1 MKLGPRCLLL
11 VCVWAAGTA
20 ACEEDGGNDACRSA
34 HWAASP
40 ADSADSEADLLR
52 VTLLQSSIN
61 LASRRSAP
69 APSVSQSAGFEEAQ
83 AVSMLQTEMEV
94 EAAASSQEKD
104 CLQVNPVLAPLH
116 MHLQVSLLQA
126 AGSFPGRCERN
137 VSLAHNVGLL
147 QETAETRAD
156 LLVNRIHEYTILVA
170 YVAFYAVSVAC
181 MIYFMANPP
190 NHLYKEVEYRAP
202 RCKLISSEDVEERTW
217 KESFLGWVAVSWA
230 SPWVARW
237 GHSQDAALT
246 KIKPGDLPQVG
257 GKEMQA
263 HECCSLFE
271 RMWKEEVEIWGE
283 LNASLSRVIIRIY
296 TIKTMLYMMLIL
308 ALQIIVS
315 QAYSVYLVQ
324 KALSYFQ
331 WVQTYYEEHGV
342 PPDLREPLLVAIAVF
357 SALPLSNILLSSI
370 NNHVS
375 CRLDQRLC
383 GGLSLA
389 LFRKAQRLPS
399 NKLQV
404 EEGKDEEA
412 AKESGAS
419 GFVHMMQA
427 DLMTLINYDVNTNLQ
442 GFYVQLCM
450 CVNSTISV
458 VVLLFLLWN
467 RLRMA
472 TLCAA
477 AVAVPVVWLSLWMSA
492 GLGHATFKMQECMDK
507 RVSLLREVLFGIRTV
522 KCYAWEDA
530 MFHRISKSRNE
541 EVRSL
546 TRYYGYLGVFVGLFL
561 SFPRMLILSGVWG
574 YSAIYGH
581 HDVAT
586 IFTCMQ
592 ILSNLKSNCD
602 LFTKSLGRAIVIGP
616 SIRRIEQFLKMPEAP
631 VLPPD
636 KTPDWVSLW
645 PSERTHQPDQPMLT
659 STTSAQIPTALVVRG
674 SFKWALDDAPVLY
687 DLDLEVGRGELLAV
701 VGAVGSGKST
711 LLQAILGE
719 LFPVNS
725 KATRISRPDIV
736 AYCSQI
742 PHIAEGTLRENVIF
756 GQEPDEDRYNEALMA
771 AALENDLKLFPGGDR
786 VPIGSRGVALSGGQR
801 ARISMARAAYHQQSE
816 LILLDD
822 PFGAVDAPTA
832 MHLLD
837 RLLLGPLLRSK
848 TRVVI
853 LQPDAERIAK
863 FDRVIVLAEG
873 RIVESGSP
881 AKVMQTQAYKDLL
894 QTSATESGHFF
905 DERTASPAGKEEA
918 KVTRTKSRSPNG
930 SSQPNLREE
939 EVQGRPSWEMVKH
952 YCRVG
957 RWRNILNTCLVF
969 FMQIYLYLL
978 CDLVLAHWTNSM
990 TLNPELDDR
999 PYLGGYLFWLFVGT
1013 LFWVV
1018 CWHFGQQFTLRIS
1031 AQIHGD
1037 VLKRILKA
1045 PIDRFFDKHPVGRIM
1060 NRMSA
1065 DMVVVDLYLYM
1076 KATGTIAIVYQTL
1089 IPLIYVHTIL
1099 PLVVT
1104 FLAIPFYYL
1113 IWSLCVRY
1121 WNTTVPLR
1129 YCMSTARSDVNSLIS
1144 DVMSNN
1150 VVIRAYRDQDRISL
1164 EMCDAMDNQLKAGL
1178 LGDRVLRRWL
1188 VNRVIFLWSFYTTSM
1203 YIVGLLNAE
1212 TIGAGTLGL
1221 CLTNLLLLESLIE
1234 VNLEAAT
1241 GAQFEFI
1248 ALSRIHE
1255 YLSIPQEK
1263 DHRTSGDSRY
1273 RSFSARMSTKALGTL
1288 KWQETERGV
1297 EVSRAGK
1304 VLLQSTADGTALM
1317 PASECVAGKGILAQL
1332 KDLCP
1337 SCPELEQAESWHRV
1351 VVINDVARDAKG
1363 MAAELCRH
1371 KVTAVSFSGHQQVLM
1386 SIQSGWLFD
1395 GAKINVENLKA
1406 GYADAPRDVL
1416 KGINLTFEPKTKV
1429 GIVGTTGCGKS
1440 SFLLVLLRV
1449 LEPRAGRV
1457 LINGVDTRDVGLATL
1472 RSSMGLVPQ
1481 DPVLFSGTL
1490 RHNLDPFEQYSEGRI
1505 LEAMRVAGLS
1515 EMVERFPL
1523 GLDHQISEE
1532 GSNLSFGQR
1541 QLVCLAR
1548 MVLRQP
1554 AVLLLDEATSAID
1567 PNTQEKV
1574 QETINSAFPGSTLI
1588 AVAHRL
1594 ETILDFDKVVVLEAG
1609 AVAEQGPVREV
1620 AERKDGLFRKML
1632 AAKRTW

>member
-1 MKLGPRCLLL
+1 MKLLMRCLLPL
-11 VCVWAAGTA
+11 CFTA
-20 ACEEDGGNDACRSA
+20 AALVT
-34 HWAASP
+34 ASVASDECHGEFIP
-40 ADSADSEADLLR
+40 PSPESSDTESELMQ
-52 VTLLQSSIN
+52 VTLLQSAISLSSRKGVVHQPDVGEDE
-61 LASRRSAP
+61 LAAT
-69 APSVSQSAGFEEAQ
+69 
-83 AVSMLQTEMEV
+83 SMLQTEIEV
-94 EAAASSQEKD
+94 HAPSASTAPQG
-104 CLQVNPVLAPLH
+104 CLELSPLLSPLH
-116 MHLQVSLLQA
+116 LHLQVSALQTVGA
-126 AGSFPGRCERN
+126 LPGQCTSRN
-137 VSLAHNVGLL
+137 ASHVQLF
-147 QETAETRAD
+147 QETSEHRVQRVIHR
-156 LLVNRIHEYTILVA
+156 LHEYSIICV
-170 YVAFYAVSVAC
+170 YVTFYAVSVAL

-190 NHLYKEVEYRAP
+190 NHLYQEVEYRAP
-202 RCKLISSEDVEERTW
+202 RCKMVSTVDVEEKTW
-217 KESFLGWVAVSWA
+217 QESWLGWLAVSWA
-230 SPWVARW
+230 SPWVAKW

-257 GKEMQA
+257 GREMQA
-263 HECCSLFE
+263 KECSDIFE
-271 RMWKEEVEIWGE
+271 KMWNEEVETMGE
-283 LNASLSRVIIRIY
+283 LHASLARVIIRIY
-296 TIKTMLYMMLIL
+296 TIKTMLCLMLVL

-324 KALSYFQ
+324 KALSYFH
-331 WVQTYYEEHGV
+331 WVQVYHEEHGV
-342 PPDLREPLLVAIAVF
+342 LPDLREPLLIAIVVF
-357 SALPLSNILLSSI
+357 SALPLSNIVLSSI
-370 NNHVS
+370 NNHIS

-399 NKLQV
+399 AKLQV
-404 EEGKDEEA
+404 DQEKDEET
-412 AKESGAS
+412 AKNSGALI
-419 GFVHMMQA
+419 HMMQA
-427 DLMTLINYDVNTNLQ
+427 DLMTLVNYDVNTNLQ

-458 VVLLFLLWN
+458 IVLLILLWN
-467 RLRMA
+467 RLGLA

-492 GLGHATFKMQECMDK
+492 GLGHASFKMQECMDK

-530 MFHRISKSRNE
+530 MFHRISNSRRE

-561 SFPRMLILSGVWG
+561 SFPRLLILSGVWG

-616 SIRRIEQFLKMPEAP
+616 SIRRIEQFLKMTEAP
-631 VLPPD
+631 VLPPE

-645 PSERTHQPDQPMLT
+645 PSRSLPETDRPML
-659 STTSAQIPTALVVRG
+659 SSGPTVPSSLVVRG
-674 SFKWALDDAPVLY
+674 SFRWAQDAPSVLH
-687 DLDLEVGRGELLAV
+687 DLDLEINRGELLAV
-701 VGAVGSGKST
+701 LGAVGSGKST

-719 LFPVNS
+719 LYPQDGER
-725 KATRISRPDIV
+725 ARISRPDTV

-756 GQEPDEDRYNEALMA
+756 GQEISEDRYNAAIRA
-771 AALENDLKLFPGGDR
+771 AALEGDLKLFPGGDR

-801 ARISMARAAYHQQSE
+801 ARISMARAAYHQHSE
-816 LILLDD
+816 LVLLDD

-832 MHLLD
+832 MLLLD
-837 RLLLGPLLRSK
+837 RLLLGPLLQSK
-848 TRVVI
+848 TRVVV
-853 LQPDAERIAK
+853 LQPDSERIKK
-863 FDRVIVLAEG
+863 FDRVVVLSGG
-873 RIVESGSP
+873 RIVETGEPSQ
-881 AKVMQTQAYKDLL
+881 VMETRAYKDLL
-894 QTSATESGHFF
+894 QRAAADAGHIF
-905 DERTASPAGKEEA
+905 DDGSPDSSGKEES
-918 KVTRTKSRSPNG
+918 KVAHHKPTTIYTAG
-930 SSQPNLREE
+930 SLREE
-939 EVQGRPSWEMVKH
+939 EAQGRPTWEMVKH

-978 CDLVLAHWTNSM
+978 CDLVLAHWTNTM
-990 TLNPELDDR
+990 AVHPEIDDR
-999 PYLGGYLFWLFVGT
+999 PYLTGYFFWLAAGT
-1013 LFWVV
+1013 FFWVI

-1031 AQIHGD
+1031 SQIHGD

-1065 DMVVVDLYLYM
+1065 DLVVVDLYLYM

-1099 PLVVT
+1099 PLMVT
-1104 FLAIPFYYL
+1104 FLAVPFYYL
-1113 IWSLCVRY
+1113 IWTLCMRY

-1150 VVIRAYRDQDRISL
+1150 VVIRAYRDQERICL

-1212 TIGAGTLGL
+1212 SIGAGTLGL

-1255 YLSIPQEK
+1255 YLNIPQEK
-1263 DHRTSGDSRY
+1263 EMRTVGDSRY
-1273 RSFSARMSTKALGTL
+1273 RSFTARLPAKAVGSLRW
-1288 KWQETERGV
+1288 KETEKGV

-1304 VLLQSTADGTALM
+1304 VLLQSTADGSALM
-1317 PASECVAGKGILAQL
+1317 PASECIAGKGTTAQL
-1332 KDLCP
+1332 KDLCTG
-1337 SCPELEQAESWHRV
+1337 CAELEQAESWHRIV
-1351 VVINDVARDAKG
+1351 VVNDVVRDARK
-1363 MAAELCRH
+1363 MAEELCKH
-1371 KVTAVSFSGHQQVLM
+1371 KVTAVSFSGAQQVL
-1386 SIQSGWLFD
+1386 IGVQSGWLYE
-1395 GAKINVENLKA
+1395 GVRINVENLKA
-1406 GYADAPRDVL
+1406 GYADAARDVL
-1416 KGINLTFEPKTKV
+1416 KGINLTFDARSKV

-1457 LINGVDTRDVGLATL
+1457 LINGVDTRDIGLATL
-1472 RSSMGLVPQ
+1472 RSAMGLVPQ
-1481 DPVLFSGTL
+1481 DPVMFSGTL
-1490 RHNLDPFEQYSEGRI
+1490 RHNLDPFEQYTEGRI
-1505 LEAMRVAGLS
+1505 LQALEVAGLES
-1515 EMVERFPL
+1515 LVNSFPMK
-1523 GLDHQISEE
+1523 LDHQINEE

-1567 PNTQEKV
+1567 PSTQEKV
-1574 QETINSAFPGSTLI
+1574 QVTINSAFPSSTLI

-1594 ETILDFDKVVVLEAG
+1594 ETIRDFDKVVVLEAG
-1609 AVAEQGPVREV
+1609 AVAEQGTLKEMT
-1620 AERKDGLFRKML
+1620 ERKDSIFRKML
-1632 AAKRTW
+1632 AAKRK